1 MQNTNRNTKYKMP
14 CHVPQAQIKKEVLK
28 DKLQIKNPKHKYDV
42 RQTYQTKPAKPN
54 LPNQIKL
61 SLPSILNQT
70 YQTKIT
76 GQSSQPLGPQ
86 CLWQC
91 LYVMTAFQTLANL
104 MISWYMPH
112 VNTHGHCGKKCG
124 KHLYDECRGGQDDD
138 A

>member
-1 MQNTNRNTKYKMP
+1 MKMQNTNRNTKYKMP

-70 YQTKIT
+70 YQTKVT
-76 GQSSQPLGPQ
+76 GQSSQRLGP
-86 CLWQC
+86 
-91 LYVMTAFQTLANL
+91 
-104 MISWYMPH
+104 
-112 VNTHGHCGKKCG
+112 
-124 KHLYDECRGGQDDD
+124 
-138 A
+138 